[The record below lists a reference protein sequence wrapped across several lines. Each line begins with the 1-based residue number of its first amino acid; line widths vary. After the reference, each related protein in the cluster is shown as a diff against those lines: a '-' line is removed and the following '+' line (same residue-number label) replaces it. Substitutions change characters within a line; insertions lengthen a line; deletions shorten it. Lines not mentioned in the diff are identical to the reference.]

1 MVWIRSLIFWFDN
14 FILPYIPSQTI
25 RHFILKLQGL
35 KRGKKAIIYSGFE
48 VRRPERIVIGDH
60 SLIGHKA
67 VLDGRKGLIIGKN
80 VNISEEVMLWTMQ
93 HDYNDK
99 DFLGTGGEIVI
110 EDYAWISVR
119 AIILPGVRIG
129 KGAVVAAGAVVTK
142 DVEAYT
148 IVGGVPAKKIGDR
161 IQNLE
166 YTLGKRRLHIV

>member
-1 MVWIRSLIFWFDN
+1 MVWIRSFIFWFDN

-35 KRGKKAIIYSGFE
+35 KRGKRAIIYSGFE
-48 VRRPERIVIGDH
+48 VRRPGRIVIGDY

-67 VLDGRKGLIIGKN
+67 VLDGRQGLTIGNN

-99 DFLGTGGEIVI
+99 NFLGTGAPIII

-119 AIILPGVRIG
+119 AIILPGVRVG